1 MSGDDLRC
9 PECGEPIGQT
19 ATYCMHCSADLTA
32 EHGRGDTDGDETWDR
47 TDVEATGF
55 RADTGTSRSLIDR
68 IRGAPTPGGQWLAP
82 DSVADNAL
90 TVAVGIA
97 GGLLVGVL
105 GTVVLGALTGSPWAI
120 PFGFLGLLV
129 ATAYLVRRRTV
140 QGAVARSG
148 YAVAVALLLVP
159 VVALSPLM
167 DVDGGL
173 TERGGLLVVLLA
185 TVAVPAA
192 VAAGL
197 GYVASRFVPDDDAGS
212 EG

>member
-97 GGLLVGVL
+97 GGLLVGVF
-105 GTVVLGALTGSPWAI
+105 GTVVLGALTGSVWAI
-120 PFGFLGLLV
+120 LFGFLGLLV

-140 QGAVARSG
+140 QGAVAKSG
-148 YAVAVALLLVP
+148 YAVAVVLLVAPLVAFSP
-159 VVALSPLM
+159 VM
-167 DVDGGL
+167 GVDGGVV
-173 TERGGLLVVLLA
+173 ERVGLFGVLLVV
-185 TVAVPAA
+185 AVIPAA
-192 VAAGL
+192 IAAGL
-197 GYVASRFVPDDDAGS
+197 GYVASRFVPEDYAGS
-212 EG
+212 RG

>member
-1 MSGDDLRC
+1 MSDDDPHC

-32 EHGRGDTDGDETWDR
+32 ERGRSNAGGDESWGGTP
-47 TDVEATGF
+47 VESAGF
-55 RADTGTSRSLIDR
+55 DGETRADRSLIDR

-97 GGLLVGVL
+97 GGLLVGIL

-148 YAVAVALLLVP
+148 YAVAVVLLLVP

-173 TERGGLLVVLLA
+173 TERLGLLVVLLA

-197 GYVASRFVPDDDAGS
+197 GYVASRFVPDDYAGS

>member
-1 MSGDDLRC
+1 M
-9 PECGEPIGQT
+9 
-19 ATYCMHCSADLTA
+19 
-32 EHGRGDTDGDETWDR
+32 
-47 TDVEATGF
+47 
-55 RADTGTSRSLIDR
+55 
-68 IRGAPTPGGQWLAP
+68 
-82 DSVADNAL
+82 
-90 TVAVGIA
+90 
-97 GGLLVGVL
+97 
-105 GTVVLGALTGSPWAI
+105 LGALTGSVWAI

-140 QGAVARSG
+140 RGAVARSG
-148 YAVAVALLLVP
+148 YAVAVVLLLVP

-167 DVDGGL
+167 DADGGL

-197 GYVASRFVPDDDAGS
+197 GYVASRFVPDDYAGS